1 MKQSTELLDT
11 AYEGLQ
17 HMQKLFKEG
26 KFEDTIPLFT
36 NIVQATSSIESAIET
51 LPKELLSDGIA
62 VARAKVIRALDIVVE
77 LYESMN
83 FGKIQE
89 VLQFTLIPNYKT
101 WIQACDTV
109 FQRYLLS

>member
-36 NIVQATSSIESAIET
+36 NIVQAASSIESAIET
-51 LPKELLSDGIA
+51 LPKELLSDDIA
-62 VARAKVIRALDIVVE
+62 VTRAKVIKALDIVVE

-83 FGKIQE
+83 YGKIQE
-89 VLQFTLIPNYKT
+89 VLQFTLIPIYKT
-101 WIQACDTV
+101 WKQACDTA
-109 FQRYLLS
+109 FRRYVVS

>member
-1 MKQSTELLDT
+1 MKQSTELLET

-26 KFEDTIPLFT
+26 KFEESIPLFT
-36 NIVQATSSIESAIET
+36 NIVEATSSIESSIET
-51 LPKELLSDGIA
+51 LPKELLSDDIA
-62 VARAKVIRALDIVVE
+62 ITGAKVIRALNIVVE

-83 FGKIQE
+83 YGKIQE

-101 WIQACDTV
+101 WKQACDTA
-109 FQRYLLS
+109 FQRYLVS